1 MTTTCPPARLRLRL
15 RTAATWI
22 AVAVLALATLVG
34 VGVTAARADGRICE
48 TFALSAVAG
57 GRYNVQ
63 NNNYGEAGQQCV
75 TATSGGFDV
84 EVAEGSIPPGGAP
97 KSYPSILAGCHWG
110 RCTTGSALPVRAD
123 QVGGARTAVV
133 ITRAP
138 GSWNAAYDIWFNS
151 TPATEV
157 ANDATEMMIW
167 IDANDAPDPIGEVVG
182 QVELDGASWQVW
194 QGRAGTNVISFV
206 RTEGTSSVDLALAPF
221 VEQAIE
227 RGATRAGDYLTS
239 VQFGFEPWSGGAGL
253 AARDFSFTTGER
265 GERQVR
271 PPVVPAPRGQGG
283 HEPPAAGEAAPGPG
297 QDATSEEDRRERVEP
312 VDGQGG
318 QVGQDGQQLSG
329 DRAEQGGQGAAVT
342 SATGRCMDVRAA
354 AVADA
359 SPVQLY
365 DCNSTSAQRWSVDGA
380 MLVNPPSGRCLDVAR
395 AATTPGS
402 RVQIWTCMPG
412 APGQQWARGPEQSVV
427 NPASGLCLDATRAR
441 DENWFP
447 LVLAA
452 CEPGAPTQ
460 RWG

>member
-1 MTTTCPPARLRLRL
+1 MTTTCPPARCPLRR
-15 RTAATWI
+15 AVTWI
-22 AVAVLALATLVG
+22 AVAALACATVVG
-34 VGVTAARADGRICE
+34 VGVTGATADDRLCE

-63 NNNYGEAGQQCV
+63 NNNYGNHGRQCV

-84 EVAEGSIPPGGAP
+84 EVAEGTIPPGGAP

-151 TPATEV
+151 TPTTDV

-221 VEQAIE
+221 VEEAIE
-227 RGATRAGDYLTS
+227 RGATRANDWLTS
-239 VQFGFEPWSGGAGL
+239 VQFGFELWSGGAGL
-253 AARDFSFTTGER
+253 AARDFSFTTAGS
-265 GERQVR
+265 GERQAR
-271 PPVVPAPRGQGG
+271 PPVEPAPRGQGE
-283 HEPPAAGEAAPGPG
+283 HEPPAAGDDAPGPG
-297 QDATSEEDRRERVEP
+297 QDATSDKDRRERVGP
-312 VDGQGG
+312 VDEQA
-318 QVGQDGQQLSG
+318 GQDGQQPSS
-329 DRAEQGGQGAAVT
+329 DRAEQGGQGGAVT
-342 SATGRCMDVRAA
+342 SATGRCMDVKAA

-359 SPVQLY
+359 SLVQLY
-365 DCNSTSAQRWSVDGA
+365 DCNSTSAQRWSVDSA
-380 MLVNPPSGRCLDVAR
+380 MLVNPPSGKCLDVAR

-402 RVQIWTCMPG
+402 RVQIWTCVPG

-427 NPASGLCLDATRAR
+427 NPASGLCLDAAGAR
-441 DENWFP
+441 EENWAP
-447 LVLAA
+447 VVLAA
-452 CEPGAPTQ
+452 CKPGAPTQ